1 MNIKTIIAQWRATR
15 KANCSSEL
23 VAQINTS
30 GAATQGAT
38 PILPEIIDDLFQSS
52 TSVTSTVS
60 PLFIFPWKNCRSF
73 LLVTITFPRVSP
85 LECHPAPFLPV
96 RPRLLTVLC
105 KFSHTN
111 NFSSGVTPYRVS
123 PGAVPLSLMT
133 PLLLIDRQTDMLRQ
147 IFSQIANQTIL

>member
-1 MNIKTIIAQWRATR
+1 MTGYQKSKLLIWAGRPNKYIRGGNSGCHPYFAWNNWRPF
-15 KANCSSEL
+15 S
-23 VAQINTS
+23 VINVCHFYS
-30 GAATQGAT
+30 VT
-38 PILPEIIDDLFQSS
+38 PIYF
-52 TSVTSTVS
+52 
-60 PLFIFPWKNCRSF
+60 PLKNCRSF